1 MVTFLIAGGSLISTL
16 VSPELPDLNNHT
28 LRGTP
33 VPAKDVVCR
42 NVWGTPMMPDGKGSY
57 NLTAAPDAALIE
69 RSLIQPPKTEAPV
82 FRPSNAFPQPLPAN

>member
-33 VPAKDVVCR
+33 VPAKVVVCR
-42 NVWGTPMMPDGKGSY
+42 NAWGTPMMPDGKGSY

-69 RSLIQPPKTEAPV
+69 RSLIQPPKTEAPA
-82 FRPSNAFPQPLPAN
+82 FRPGIVYPLPAPEN